1 MVVGSIEKFNKA
13 IESRTIPPFVGTRTT
28 TEEEKEEEE
37 ETCKKFQS
45 SVCTST
51 KEKGGKFDSLSKRGR
66 NYSPRYYF
74 PRFFSS
80 RVKRDHWI
88 SIGTRGCV
96 SFKNRSPISLEAES
110 ARTKVSESN
119 ESRAKREISR
129 ITMNRQLC
137 VRAIVIIECPSVAVC
152 DKIRLILFSS
162 LFMPQFT

>member
-96 SFKNRSPISLEAES
+96 SFKNRSPISLEA
-110 ARTKVSESN
+110 RTKVSESN

-137 VRAIVIIECPSVAVC
+137 VRAIVIIECPPVAVC

>member
-66 NYSPRYYF
+66 NYSSWYLF
-74 PRFFSS
+74 PRFFS

-96 SFKNRSPISLEAES
+96 SFKNRSPISLE

-137 VRAIVIIECPSVAVC
+137 VRAIVIIECPPVAVC